1 MVYRS
6 CPRNLQMIVNK
17 MMRNIKSPKIQDLW
31 LLLIGCDKT
40 DMGELSSDVFFII
53 LFPLWESR

>member
-6 CPRNLQMIVNK
+6 CPRNLQMIVNE

-31 LLLIGCDKT
+31 LLLIGCDKA

>member
-6 CPRNLQMIVNK
+6 CPRNLQMIVNE
-17 MMRNIKSPKIQDLW
+17 MMRNIKSPKIQYLW
-31 LLLIGCDKT
+31 LLLIGCDKA